1 MHRSCARRRAYP
13 SRSYNRNACQT
24 LSARPLRPSAACCI
38 GVLEPDRGCRFAAK
52 LSGDWDRRAG
62 ITWSNLCMSTRLERS
77 STSPQ
82 CRA

>member
-52 LSGDWDRRAG
+52 TQR
-62 ITWSNLCMSTRLERS
+62 
-77 STSPQ
+77 
-82 CRA
+82 